1 MISAGDVSEVR
12 TEHHKVRIRRVI
24 ARHLALG
31 DLFRAARQPCKC
43 VTVEQNFTR
52 VLEKLSMQI
61 GRRLKLSGGP
71 WEAQEEVV
79 VKILRSGALEEEE
92 GGG

>member
-1 MISAGDVSEVR
+1 MISAGDVSGVR
-12 TEHHKVRIRRVI
+12 TEHRKVRSRRVI

-31 DLFRAARQPCKC
+31 DLFRALGQAYKC
-43 VTVEQNFTR
+43 VTVEQHFAHAVENP
-52 VLEKLSMQI
+52 SIQI
-61 GRRLKLSGGP
+61 DRRSKLSGGP

-79 VKILRSGALEEEE
+79 VKILRSGGLEEEE